1 MQSIQVKFIS
11 VTTSLVNHI
20 LKKCKISIRGTGD
33 WGDFCLKRRPLGDL
47 FGQISNRQTS
57 D

>member
-1 MQSIQVKFIS
+1 MQSLQVKFIG

-33 WGDFCLKRRPLGDL
+33 LGDFWLKGRP
-47 FGQISNRQTS
+47 FWTKK
-57 D
+57 